1 MHRLVAGVALA
12 STLALTSIRAADAE
26 VVAAEANGFTTR
38 TTVVILAQPEQVFA
52 RFAEIG
58 RWWNDAH
65 TWSGKASNMSI
76 KLAPDGCWCEKLP
89 NGGFIEHARLI
100 YLERPKML
108 RFRAALG
115 PLHEAAALGTMTVT
129 FEPAERGNTQLTLT
143 YAAMLF
149 QPGSGAAA
157 LAPLVD
163 QVMAEQMERLK
174 HQFEMK
180 GAK

>member
-1 MHRLVAGVALA
+1 MHRFVAGVALA
-12 STLALTSIRAADAE
+12 SAFVLVPVRSAHAE
-26 VVAAEANGFTTR
+26 VIAAEANGFITR
-38 TTVVILAQPEQVFA
+38 ATVSVGAGPEQVFT

-76 KLAPDGCWCEKLP
+76 ALAPDGCWCEKLP
-89 NGGFIEHARLI
+89 NGGFIEHGRLI
-100 YLERPKML
+100 YLERAKML

-115 PLHEAAALGTMTVT
+115 PMHEAAALGTLTVA
-129 FEPAERGNTQLTLT
+129 FEPEQGGKTKLTLT

-149 QPGSGAAA
+149 QPGAGAAP

-163 QVMAEQMERLK
+163 QVMTEQVERLK
-174 HQFEMK
+174 QSFGETK
-180 GAK
+180 

>member
-1 MHRLVAGVALA
+1 MHRLVAGVSLASALA
-12 STLALTSIRAADAE
+12 LAPLRSVDAE
-26 VVAAEANGFTTR
+26 VVAAERNGFITR
-38 TTVVILAQPEQVFA
+38 ATVSIGAEPEQVFT

-65 TWSGKASNMSI
+65 TWSGKATNMSI
-76 KLAPDGCWCEKLP
+76 ALAPDGCWCEKLP
-89 NGGFIEHARLI
+89 NGGFIEHGRLI
-100 YLERPKML
+100 YLDRSKVL

-129 FEPAERGNTQLTLT
+129 FEPEQGGKTKLTLT

-149 QPGSGAAA
+149 QPGQGAAP

-163 QVMAEQMERLK
+163 QVMKEQVDRLK
-174 HQFEMK
+174 ASFEK
-180 GAK
+180 TT